1 MDKFKW
7 QEIHLDNAN
16 NRIVKRYYASN
27 NDQNGRGL
35 KVFIRDGDEQ
45 ANISNVE
52 VYLTFERPDGFKG
65 SKKAT
70 KVNLE
75 KGEFE
80 IVFPISMLREI
91 GDVSCTLRVEDKG
104 NITHTLRFLV
114 EVYDAHDTTSLAPND
129 LTEAQAI
136 IKELKHGTARDSELL
151 AGLRPAWN
159 NVKNT
164 IVRRSSGDS
173 RSIKVGDI
181 YQNDKKLDDTY
192 LGKEDK
198 AKDSEKVDGR
208 IISYEV
214 ALSQVPRWSENGN
227 LKAVRFNE
235 GGEWLENKYLGINAM
250 AKDSEKVDGRK
261 VTWENEEGTIVRR
274 SGTDNKSIKVGNIYQ
289 NEKLLDDTYVT
300 KEEFEE
306 LKKKLNL

>member
-7 QEIHLDNAN
+7 QVIHLDNAN
-16 NRIVKRYYASN
+16 TRIVKRYYASN

-45 ANISNVE
+45 ANISNVD

-65 SKKAT
+65 SKKAK
-70 KVNLE
+70 KVNLDT
-75 KGEFE
+75 GEFD
-80 IVFPISMLREI
+80 IVFPTSMLREV
-91 GDVSCTLRVEDKG
+91 GDVACTLRVEDKS
-104 NITHTLRFLV
+104 NITHTLNFCV
-114 EVYDAHDTTSLAPND
+114 EVYDAHDTTSIAPDD
-129 LTEAQAI
+129 LTEAQEI
-136 IKELKHGTARDSELL
+136 IKQLRNGRAKDSELL
-151 AGLRPAWN
+151 AGLRPAWI
-159 NVKNT
+159 NT
-164 IVRRSSGDS
+164 ENTLVQRSNSDEK
-173 RSIKVGDI
+173 SIKVGVI

-198 AKDSEKVDGR
+198 AVDSERVDGR
-208 IISYEV
+208 LISYEV
-214 ALSQVPRWSENGN
+214 EASQVPRWSKNGN
-227 LKAVRFNE
+227 LKAARFNE
-235 GGEWLENKYLGINAM
+235 SGEWLEDKYLGINGT

-261 VTWENEEGTIVRR
+261 VTWGNEEGTIVRR
-274 SGTDNKSIKVGNIYQ
+274 SDTDNKSIQVGNIYQ